1 MRTLVDILVLA
12 LVYAILGRLGQLA
25 AIPPGYVTAIWPP
38 SGIAL
43 AAVLLR
49 GSRVWP
55 GIFLGSL
62 AVNLW
67 AGWGLET
74 AVPAGTLLLSTVA
87 IAMGSTLAA
96 LAGRWLLVR
105 VAGGT
110 GESQLGTGLL
120 VIRFVIVSAVAC
132 LLAATVGSL
141 AISLLQIPERA
152 GYPATWWTWWLG
164 DLAGILVIAP
174 LFLTWSEGFSPVREP
189 RRVLEALLFVVAL
202 MATGSV
208 SFWSPYPVAYLIIP
222 VLVWA
227 AFRFG
232 RHGATAAIFVL
243 SAIAIA
249 ATASGVGPFS
259 GPDLS
264 LNLSLL
270 LLQGFMASIVLSTV
284 VMAALIEERD
294 AAAAAL
300 QRTND
305 TLEET
310 VRARTAAL
318 KESETRALEASSA
331 KSQFLANMSHELRTP
346 LNAIIGY
353 SEILNEQIRELG
365 QAQLLPDVEK
375 VEGAAHHLLGLING
389 ILDLSKIEAGKLELA
404 PETFPVRSLLDDVV
418 STVRPLV
425 ARRRNTLALALEEP
439 LGEVHQDGMRVRQI
453 LFNLLSNSCKFT
465 EDGTVTL
472 GAARS
477 GDALVLTVEDTGI
490 GLSEAQLA
498 KLFQPFV
505 QAEATTARR
514 YGGTGIGL
522 ALSRRLAR
530 QMGGDITVNSA
541 PARGTKMTVT
551 LPVTL
556 APDTVDA
563 R

>member
-12 LVYAILGRLGQLA
+12 VVYAILGRLGQLA

-67 AGWGLET
+67 AGRGLET

-208 SFWSPYPVAYLIIP
+208 SFWSP
-222 VLVWA
+222 
-227 AFRFG
+227 R
-232 RHGATAAIFVL
+232 RH
-243 SAIAIA
+243 
-249 ATASGVGPFS
+249 
-259 GPDLS
+259 
-264 LNLSLL
+264 
-270 LLQGFMASIVLSTV
+270 
-284 VMAALIEERD
+284 
-294 AAAAAL
+294 
-300 QRTND
+300 
-305 TLEET
+305 
-310 VRARTAAL
+310 
-318 KESETRALEASSA
+318 
-331 KSQFLANMSHELRTP
+331 
-346 LNAIIGY
+346 
-353 SEILNEQIRELG
+353 
-365 QAQLLPDVEK
+365 
-375 VEGAAHHLLGLING
+375 
-389 ILDLSKIEAGKLELA
+389 
-404 PETFPVRSLLDDVV
+404 
-418 STVRPLV
+418 
-425 ARRRNTLALALEEP
+425 
-439 LGEVHQDGMRVRQI
+439 
-453 LFNLLSNSCKFT
+453 
-465 EDGTVTL
+465 
-472 GAARS
+472 
-477 GDALVLTVEDTGI
+477 
-490 GLSEAQLA
+490 
-498 KLFQPFV
+498 
-505 QAEATTARR
+505 
-514 YGGTGIGL
+514 
-522 ALSRRLAR
+522 
-530 QMGGDITVNSA
+530 TVNSA